1 MRKQLSF
8 GQYRTI
14 DLVLFALMLAVFEFI
29 IISAATRWF
38 PDQLYTVSL
47 AAAITSIVMM
57 RWGPWGLIHAGL
69 AGAAYCFF
77 SGAVRVQYLM
87 YILGNL
93 FSAGSLVMLRL
104 LGGERIRQSQWLS
117 LAFGLLTWLLM
128 CLGRMAMALIFGA
141 GFGDALAFLTTD
153 SLSAVFTLVIV
164 WIARR
169 LDGIFENQKHYL
181 LRLNKEREEEKGG
194 TL

>member
-1 MRKQLSF
+1 
-8 GQYRTI
+8 
-14 DLVLFALMLAVFEFI
+14 
-29 IISAATRWF
+29 
-38 PDQLYTVSL
+38 
-47 AAAITSIVMM
+47 
-57 RWGPWGLIHAGL
+57 
-69 AGAAYCFF
+69 
-77 SGAVRVQYLM
+77 
-87 YILGNL
+87 
-93 FSAGSLVMLRL
+93 MLRL